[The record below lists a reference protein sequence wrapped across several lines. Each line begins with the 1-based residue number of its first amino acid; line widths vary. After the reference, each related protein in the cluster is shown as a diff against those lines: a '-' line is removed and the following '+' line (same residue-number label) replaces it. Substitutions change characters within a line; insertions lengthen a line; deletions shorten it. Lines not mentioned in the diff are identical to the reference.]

1 MDAKAIAR
9 QWAIEDK
16 HVEEDTTRFV
26 VSIYS
31 EQRTTADDIAQETGH
46 TQVEIDHETVDA
58 DTLRRYGQD
67 YGISQASSSHIT
79 PGENRL
85 WFYSVTP
92 REDRAYFEQGFET
105 YYSLHIHAVNDRDP
119 QAHDYQQLAKLIGIR
134 LETTPVFSQKDVNI
148 NAELNP
154 GSFQH
159 DHDF

>member
-16 HVEEDTTRFV
+16 HVEEDTPSFM

-31 EQRTTADDIAQETGH
+31 EQRTTADDIAQEIGH
-46 TQVEIDHETVDA
+46 TQIEIDHETVDA
-58 DTLRRYGQD
+58 DTLRGYAQD

-92 REDRAYFEQGFET
+92 HEDRAYFEQGVET
-105 YYSLHIHAVNDRDP
+105 YYSLHVHAVNDRDP
-119 QAHDYQQLAKLIGIR
+119 QAHDYQQLAKMIGVR
-134 LETTPVFSQKDVNI
+134 LETTPVLSQKDVSI
-148 NAELNP
+148 SAELNP

-159 DHDF
+159 DHEF

>member
-16 HVEEDTTRFV
+16 HVEEDMPSFV

-31 EQRTTADDIAQETGH
+31 EQRTTADDIAQEIGH
-46 TQVEIDHETVDA
+46 TQIEIDHETVDA
-58 DTLRRYGQD
+58 DTLRGYAQD

-92 REDRAYFEQGFET
+92 REDRAYFEQGVET
-105 YYSLHIHAVNDRDP
+105 YYSLHVHAVNDRDP
-119 QAHDYQQLAKLIGIR
+119 QAHDYQELAKLIGVR
-134 LETTPVFSQKDVNI
+134 LETTPVLSQKDVSI

-159 DHDF
+159 GHEF

>member
-9 QWAIEDK
+9 QWAIEEGRL
-16 HVEEDTTRFV
+16 EENTRSYV

-31 EQRTTADDIAQETGH
+31 EQRTTADDLAQETGH
-46 TQVEIDHETVDA
+46 TQIEIDHETVDA

-92 REDRAYFEQGFET
+92 REDQAYFEQGVET
-105 YYSLHIHAVNDRDP
+105 YYSLHVHAVNDRDP
-119 QAHDYQQLAKLIGIR
+119 QAHDYQQLAKMIGVR
-134 LETTPVFSQKDVNI
+134 LETTPAFSQKDVNI

-154 GSFQH
+154 GSLQH
-159 DHDF
+159 DHEF

>member
-16 HVEEDTTRFV
+16 HVEEDTPSFV

-31 EQRTTADDIAQETGH
+31 EQRTTADDIAQEIGH
-46 TQVEIDHETVDA
+46 TQIEIDHETVDA

-92 REDRAYFEQGFET
+92 REDRAYFEQGVET
-105 YYSLHIHAVNDRDP
+105 YYSLHVHAVNDRDP
-119 QAHDYQQLAKLIGIR
+119 QAHDYQQLAKLIGVR
-134 LETTPVFSQKDVNI
+134 LETTPAFSQKDVSV
-148 NAELNP
+148 NAELTP

-159 DHDF
+159 DHEF